1 MDSLAINLNGLS
13 PKEQEA
19 LLKRH
24 LARLQNAPAGLKRPR
39 NDEDDVDN
47 INNDAPGPSKKKKM
61 EESNKRTK
69 DSQSNQP
76 QSPPPPR
83 PLVDTSTPS
92 FQWPDRV
99 HRSEYFRNLHFASP
113 PPGMVLNRPKG
124 NFNPKDASPW
134 GLKGDHDGWLQ
145 FITFIH
151 TLAASTLLDSKGWLE
166 QGVER
171 QTSFVKEVKAKYPV
185 LHHQLTAFTII
196 KVTSGY
202 LDHKKNYD
210 PKKTSKEKSKKAPK
224 SRKGNGLPPST
235 DPNPSPPLGAAPPTL
250 TPTIE
255 TGGSS
260 SVALTVPGSSAE
272 IPVDPAL
279 SAESAPG
286 LQASTHFQPVYANGG
301 VTLNPPLLDQADA
314 AQSPPAADDTSPPT
328 VMNPDTLARSSN
340 NARKRLK
347 FKVPQQEPPSV
358 SSPSGSQAPSKPA
371 TETPASA
378 PSKTS
383 SPPPLSSTSLIPN
396 SKSSTPSDQ
405 TTTATTAADPSG
417 DSEPAA
423 TTVSGATK
431 GKRGKKNNAKANPQ
445 PLESASLNAQ
455 RRSTRATTA
464 KTEAA
469 KPKPIARGRRH

>member
-1 MDSLAINLNGLS
+1 
-13 PKEQEA
+13 
-19 LLKRH
+19 
-24 LARLQNAPAGLKRPR
+24 
-39 NDEDDVDN
+39 
-47 INNDAPGPSKKKKM
+47 
-61 EESNKRTK
+61 
-69 DSQSNQP
+69 
-76 QSPPPPR
+76 
-83 PLVDTSTPS
+83 
-92 FQWPDRV
+92 
-99 HRSEYFRNLHFASP
+99 
-113 PPGMVLNRPKG
+113 
-124 NFNPKDASPW
+124 
-134 GLKGDHDGWLQ
+134 
-145 FITFIH
+145 
-151 TLAASTLLDSKGWLE
+151 
-166 QGVER
+166 
-171 QTSFVKEVKAKYPV
+171 
-185 LHHQLTAFTII
+185 
-196 KVTSGY
+196 
-202 LDHKKNYD
+202 NYD

-347 FKVPQQEPPSV
+347 FKGRNLLVSGLHMEYNIPLNHTSSSSTDVLSPP
-358 SSPSGSQAPSKPA
+358 GSQAPSKPA
-371 TETPASA
+371 TETPAPA
-378 PSKTS
+378 PSRAS
-383 SPPPLSSTSLIPN
+383 SPPPPSSNPLILN
-396 SKSSTPSDQ
+396 SKSSTPSDR

-431 GKRGKKNNAKANPQ
+431 GKRGKKNTAKANPQ